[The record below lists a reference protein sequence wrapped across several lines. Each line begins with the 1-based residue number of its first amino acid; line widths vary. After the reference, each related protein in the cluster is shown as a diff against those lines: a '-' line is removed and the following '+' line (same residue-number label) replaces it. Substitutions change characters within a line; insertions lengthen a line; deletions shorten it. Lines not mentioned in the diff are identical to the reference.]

1 MKIKNSI
8 ITILIFLTLGCGYTP
23 IYSNKNN
30 NDFSIEKIVF
40 NGDKTLK
47 NFLKMNLKQFKKQ
60 DSLKKISI
68 EIESSYEKNILTKD
82 STGKI
87 SNYEL
92 VAEIIF
98 IIKPDNKKLIFVE
111 KKIMESMS
119 DKFEER
125 KYEKIVKQNFS
136 TSFSNKLISSLIT
149 LK

>member
-40 NGDKTLK
+40 NGDKTLN